1 MTRVGRIV
9 DDVPEDALPKALTNG
24 RYVPWWIWLAIA
36 FATIGT
42 SFAGV
47 LLQNEVVVDDA
58 DPETA

>member
-1 MTRVGRIV
+1 M
-9 DDVPEDALPKALTNG
+9 
-24 RYVPWWIWLAIA
+24 WLAIA

-58 DPETA
+58 DPETAWRSPIAMAM